1 MRCFTWKLELVS
13 NILWV
18 IVGWSRDSG
27 PPKLDHGPL
36 TLKYSSET
44 QTLGPQKWYYKNPI
58 FYSFNRLCYIYY
70 FKLHLLQNFA
80 LTVYKINSFHGKY
93 TEAAITNYQD
103 QRIIS
108 SYLNFSEILE
118 KKNCERVP
126 IYLVNLEILSLQLH
140 KCTHFWVC
148 LWCLLNATDNIF
160 WWLLRIHINSELRW
174 LMGFF

>member
-1 MRCFTWKLELVS
+1 MKTRVSLKYFVSYCRLVPGFRTPK
-13 NILWV
+13 
-18 IVGWSRDSG
+18 VG
-27 PPKLDHGPL
+27 PGPL
-36 TLKYSSET
+36 TLKYSSGT
-44 QTLGPQKWYYKNPI
+44 HTLGPQKWYYKNPI

-108 SYLNFSEILE
+108 SYLNFSEIL
-118 KKNCERVP
+118 
-126 IYLVNLEILSLQLH
+126 YLVNLEILSLQLH